1 MARAA
6 GCRWHDAGI
15 AGAVRRNHSPPM
27 KKLAACVTGLAL
39 LLMSLTVT
47 AQTPAT
53 KAIGTAKAGGKL
65 LTREE
70 LRSCL
75 AQQKEIGARRPPL
88 EAERTQLDR
97 ERQELLQIDESL
109 KAERT
114 SIEKLAETAAEI
126 GQRSKALSAQTA
138 DFNERVLKFDNSNLS
153 GPTAER
159 QRRSLDRERAE
170 LDKSAKALEADRAA
184 LGPAAE
190 QKAKAFDARVAA
202 REQAAADWNA
212 RNAKL
217 TQAVQTLEVDLQNW
231 KIDCEG
237 RSYREDDEK
246 AILSGK

>member
-1 MARAA
+1 M
-6 GCRWHDAGI
+6 
-15 AGAVRRNHSPPM
+15 
-27 KKLAACVTGLAL
+27 TGLAL
-39 LLMSLTVT
+39 ALVLMVQTVA

-65 LTREE
+65 LTRDE

-75 AQQKEIGARRPPL
+75 AQQKEIGARRPAL
-88 EAERTQLDR
+88 EAERAQLAR
-97 ERQELLQIDESL
+97 ERQELQLIDESL
-109 KAERT
+109 KTERV

-138 DFNERVLKFDNSNLS
+138 DFNERVLKFDNPNLS

-170 LDKSAKALEADRAA
+170 LDKSAQALEADRAA

-190 QKAKAFDARVAA
+190 QKAKAFDARLAS
-202 REQAAADWNA
+202 REQAATDWNA

-217 TQAVQTLEVDLQNW
+217 SQNLQSFEVDLQSW

>member
-1 MARAA
+1 MA
-6 GCRWHDAGI
+6 
-15 AGAVRRNHSPPM
+15 PM
-27 KKLAACVTGLAL
+27 KKLPAYVVGLAL
-39 LLMSLTVT
+39 ALTT
-47 AQTPAT
+47 LAAAAQASAT

-75 AQQKEIGARRPPL
+75 AQQKEFGTRRPVL
-88 EAERTQLDR
+88 EAERAQLDR
-97 ERQELLQIDESL
+97 ERQELQQIDESL
-109 KAERT
+109 KAERA
-114 SIEKLAETAAEI
+114 SIEKLAESAAEI
-126 GQRSKALSAQTA
+126 DKRSKALSAQTA
-138 DFNERVLKFDNSNLS
+138 DFNERVLKFDNANLS
-153 GPTAER
+153 GPIAER

-170 LDKSAKALEADRAA
+170 LDRSIKALEADRAA

-190 QKAKAFDARVAA
+190 QKAKAFDARLAA
-202 REQAAADWNA
+202 REQAAGDWNA

-217 TQAVQTLEVDLQNW
+217 SQSVQTFEVDLQNW

>member
-1 MARAA
+1 MA
-6 GCRWHDAGI
+6 
-15 AGAVRRNHSPPM
+15 PM
-27 KKLAACVTGLAL
+27 KKLCAFLVGLAL
-39 LLMSLTVT
+39 TLMTLAAA
-47 AQTPAT
+47 AQASAT

-75 AQQKEIGARRPPL
+75 AQQQEFSARRPAL
-88 EAERTQLDR
+88 EAERAQLDR

-109 KAERT
+109 KAERVA
-114 SIEKLAETAAEI
+114 IEKLAETAAEI
-126 GQRSKALSAQTA
+126 GNRSKALSAQTA
-138 DFNERVLKFDNSNLS
+138 DFNERVLKFDNANLS

-170 LDKSAKALEADRAA
+170 LDRSVKTLEADRAA

-190 QKAKAFDARVAA
+190 QKTKAFDARLAA
-202 REQAAADWNA
+202 REQAAGDWNA

-217 TQAVQTLEVDLQNW
+217 SQSVQTFEVDLQNW

>member
-1 MARAA
+1 
-6 GCRWHDAGI
+6 
-15 AGAVRRNHSPPM
+15 V
-27 KKLAACVTGLAL
+27 
-39 LLMSLTVT
+39 

-53 KAIGTAKAGGKL
+53 KAIGTAKAGGGKL

-75 AQQKEIGARRPPL
+75 AQQKEFGARRPAM
-88 EAERTQLDR
+88 EAERSELDR
-97 ERQELLQIDESL
+97 ERQELQRSDEAL
-109 KAERT
+109 KAER
-114 SIEKLAETAAEI
+114 SAIEKLAESAAEI
-126 GQRSKALSAQTA
+126 GKRSTALSAQTA
-138 DFNERVLKFDNSNLS
+138 DFNERVLKFENANLS

-159 QRRSLDRERAE
+159 QRRSLDRERVE

-184 LGPAAE
+184 FGPAAE
-190 QKAKAFDARVAA
+190 QKAKAFDARLAA
-202 REQAAADWNA
+202 REQAAGDWNV

-217 TQAVQTLEVDLQNW
+217 SQSAQSFEVDLQNW